1 MLDSNGS
8 LGLFTAILIGVLVG
22 VVSNVIVNGV
32 MNVTDGNDETDFFDG
47 AGLAALEGG
56 LSGALAASPAGIV
69 IQVSANSAISFGCS
83 VGSELTDD
91 KQGISWKDVL
101 IDTAGGFF
109 AGLVGGN
116 GVFHQGVR
124 KATHL
129 FDMERIVFKVTKLV
143 VRENAARSLKKAMM
157 RSIAVTIGRASM
169 DRIIFDMSKPNCRI
183 EP

>member
-47 AGLAALEGG
+47 AGWAALEGG

-69 IQVSANSAISFGCS
+69 IQVPANAAISFGCS